1 MFEKCLERDGDEV
14 NVVVSHIYQTRREEL
29 KATYVDVVGVDV
41 SVLCRVGRRETI
53 GRGVL
58 SRIVIPVDDLAEA
71 LCLKIGTCYRSRTSR
86 FWNEGENHHQSECE
100 YGDCSDFPKS
110 NFHFQSC

>member
-14 NVVVSHIYQTRREEL
+14 DVVVGYIYETSREEL
-29 KATYVDVVGVDV
+29 KAAHVDVVRIDE

-71 LCLKIGTCYRSRTSR
+71 LCLKIGTCYRSRVSR
-86 FWNEGENHHQSECE
+86 FW
-100 YGDCSDFPKS
+100 D
-110 NFHFQSC
+110 

>member
-14 NVVVSHIYQTRREEL
+14 DVVVGYVDKTRREEL
-29 KATYVDVVGVDV
+29 KAAHVDVVGVDV

-53 GRGVL
+53 SRCVL

-71 LCLKIGTCYRSRTSR
+71 LCLKIGTCYRSRASR
-86 FWNEGENHHQSECE
+86 FW
-100 YGDCSDFPKS
+100 D
-110 NFHFQSC
+110 